1 MIFNKET
8 MQIYKELIT
17 QTSEIGMSL
26 LLSEAQGQLRK
37 QEQEALELLDSQ
49 QYVKVPIVG
58 LFDAGKTSLINSLT
72 AHKGLLPVDIIP
84 MTSIPCEIYAAA
96 NEGEQRAEIF
106 RGKDCVYEG
115 AIEGYSDFDKRP
127 GDVGK
132 VYVDSDFV
140 RSVQKRGLI
149 LVDMP
154 GTDSGIREHNDAIV
168 RYVQQGTLFAQLVS
182 AKNGSLSSSDIAFI
196 RELKQYGLHIA
207 VFISKTDLVTTEG
220 LEEIR
225 DYINSQYQGILET
238 TETVGQVC
246 AANDDI
252 TAFINWIDT
261 IDVEVVNKKRFSPI
275 VTAYVTAMRSVVFT
289 SKQLLKDN
297 INFGD
302 IDSKIAEVEEQLC
315 QVNEILSGSIE
326 NADTPEK
333 STQDILD
340 WVENDMRLNSRLVAE
355 SILSNSV
362 TQVNETIMSIVRPA
376 LLNAFAEE
384 RKQFVEVMRAELDA
398 VTRRLLE
405 GIEIPSDLLDDMIS
419 ENADIIIG
427 SLQILAERLS
437 QSNNPWIA
445 LTGVVLRLLAEWVP
459 DILREIFGGQER
471 AIRKIEQKFMGP
483 FTSQV
488 LNSLR
493 PAILQQVKEQQEHI
507 LNEVRLKYAER
518 VAQIKEALQN
528 LHEQRAQGE
537 NDFSQQIAT
546 LDTAISQLDSIDG
559 SLR

>member
-26 LLSEAQGQLRK
+26 LLPEAQGQLRK
-37 QEQEALELLDSQ
+37 QEQEALELLDNQ

-115 AIEGYSDFDKRP
+115 AIEGYGDFDKRP

-140 RSVQKRGLI
+140 RSTQKRGLI

-225 DYINSQYQGILET
+225 DYINSQYQGIIET

-246 AANDDI
+246 AANDDVA
-252 TAFINWIDT
+252 AFINWIDT
-261 IDVEVVNKKRFSPI
+261 IDVEAVNKKRFSPI
-275 VTAYVTAMRSVVFT
+275 VIAYVTAMRSVIVT
-289 SKQLLKDN
+289 SQQLLKDN

-362 TQVNETIMSIVRPA
+362 TRVNETIMSIVRPA

-384 RKQFVEVMRAELDA
+384 RKQFVEVMKAELDA

-445 LTGVVLRLLAEWVP
+445 LAGVVLRLLAEWVP

-471 AIRKIEQKFMGP
+471 AIRKIEQKIMGP
-483 FTSQV
+483 FTSQI

-493 PAILQQVKEQQEHI
+493 PAVLQQVHEQQEHI
-507 LNEVRLKYAER
+507 LNGVRLKYAER

-528 LHEQRAQGE
+528 LHEHRAQGE
-537 NDFSQQIAT
+537 NDFSQQIVT
-546 LDTAISQLDSIDG
+546 LDTAISKLDSIYG

>member
-1 MIFNKET
+1 

-26 LLSEAQGQLRK
+26 LLPEAQGQLRK

-72 AHKGLLPVDIIP
+72 AHRGLLPVDIIP
-84 MTSIPCEIYAAA
+84 MTSIPCEIYAAQ
-96 NEGEQRAEIF
+96 NEDEQRAEIF

-115 AIEGYSDFDKRP
+115 SIEGYGDFNKRL
-127 GDVGK
+127 GDVGR
-132 VYVDSDFV
+132 VYVNSDFV

-196 RELKQYGLHIA
+196 RELKQYGLHTA
-207 VFISKTDLVTTEG
+207 VFISKTDLVTAEG

-225 DYINSQYQGILET
+225 EYINSQYQGIIET
-238 TETVGQVC
+238 TEAVGQVC
-246 AANDDI
+246 AANDDVA
-252 TAFINWIDT
+252 AFINWINT
-261 IDVEVVNKKRFSPI
+261 IDVEAVNKKRFSPI
-275 VTAYVTAMRSVVFT
+275 VISYVAAMRSAIVT
-289 SKQLLKDN
+289 RRQLLKNN

-302 IDSKIAEVEEQLC
+302 IDSKIAELEEQLC

-340 WVENDMRLNSRLVAE
+340 WVENDMYRNSRLVAE
-355 SILSNSV
+355 SILSNNV

-384 RKQFVEVMRAELDA
+384 RKQFVEAMRTELDA

-405 GIEIPSDLLDDMIS
+405 GIEIPSDLIDDMIS
-419 ENADIIIG
+419 ENEDIIIG
-427 SLQILAERLS
+427 YLQILAERLS
-437 QSNNPWIA
+437 QSNNPWVA
-445 LTGVVLRLLAEWVP
+445 LAGLVLRLLAEWVP
-459 DILREIFGGQER
+459 DMLREIFGGQER
-471 AIRKIEQKFMGP
+471 AIRKIEQKFIGP
-483 FTSQV
+483 FTSQI
-488 LNSLR
+488 LNLLR
-493 PAILQQVKEQQEHI
+493 PAVLQQVKEQQEHI
-507 LNEVRLKYAER
+507 LNGVRIKYAER
-518 VAQIKEALQN
+518 VSQIKEALRN

-546 LDTAISQLDSIDG
+546 LDTAISQLDSING
-559 SLR
+559 SL

>member
-1 MIFNKET
+1 

-26 LLSEAQGQLRK
+26 LLPEAQEQLRK
-37 QEQEALELLDSQ
+37 QEQEALELLDSL

-84 MTSIPCEIYAAA
+84 KTSIPCEIYAAV
-96 NEGEQRAEIF
+96 NEDEQRAEVF
-106 RGKDCVYEG
+106 RGKECVYEG
-115 AIEGYSDFDKRP
+115 SIEGYGDFDKLP

-140 RSVQKRGLI
+140 RSTQKRGLI

-168 RYVQQGTLFAQLVS
+168 RYVQQGTLFAQLIS
-182 AKNGSLSSSDIAFI
+182 AKNGALSSSDIAFI
-196 RELKQYGLHIA
+196 KELKQYGLHTA
-207 VFISKTDLVTTEG
+207 VFISKTDLVTAEG
-220 LEEIR
+220 LEDIR
-225 DYINSQYQGILET
+225 EYINSQYQDVMET

-246 AANDDI
+246 AANDDV
-252 TAFINWIDT
+252 TAFINWINT
-261 IDVEVVNKKRFSPI
+261 IDIEAVNKKRFSPI
-275 VTAYVTAMRSVVFT
+275 ITSYVAAMRLAIIT
-289 SKQLLKDN
+289 RIQLLKDDM
-297 INFGD
+297 NFGD
-302 IDSKIAEVEEQLC
+302 IDSKIAELEGQLC
-315 QVNEILSGSIE
+315 QVNEMLSVSIE

-384 RKQFVEVMRAELDA
+384 RKQFVEAMRTELDT

-405 GIEIPSDLLDDMIS
+405 GIEIPSDLIDDMIS
-419 ENADIIIG
+419 ENADIIVG
-427 SLQILAERLS
+427 SLQLLAERLS
-437 QSNNPWIA
+437 QSGNPWGA
-445 LTGVVLRLLAEWVP
+445 TVGLVLRLLAEWVP

-471 AIRKIEQKFMGP
+471 AIRKIEQKFIGP
-483 FTSQV
+483 FTSQI
-488 LNSLR
+488 LNSLYS
-493 PAILQQVKEQQEHI
+493 IVLQQVKEQQEHI
-507 LNEVRLKYAER
+507 LNGVRLKYAGR
-518 VAQIKEALQN
+518 VAQIMEVLQN
-528 LHEQRAQGE
+528 LHEQRVQGE
-537 NDFSQQIAT
+537 NDFSQQIAI
-546 LDTAISQLDSIDG
+546 LDIAISQLDSIDG